1 MLIIDRKGFQVMSI
15 LHRTY
20 RVTCLRVIYLLNT
33 RQGVREKVTG
43 KVSEKT
49 EKFRREHRKSFG
61 KTKKLF
67 RIKPLIQKGFG
78 KHQEHFGGCQIGL
91 AMSGIFPKKKP
102 KRSFGAAGIIYR
114 VNEDGFKLNHHTRNV
129 PECV

>member
-1 MLIIDRKGFQVMSI
+1 MLIIDRKGVPVMSM

-20 RVTCLRVIYLLNT
+20 RVTHLRVIYLLNT

-43 KVSEKT
+43 KVSET
-49 EKFRREHRKSFG
+49 MEKFRREHRKSFG

-78 KHQEHFGGCQIGL
+78 KHRERFGGCQIGL
-91 AMSGIFPKKKP
+91 VTSGIFPEKKQ
-102 KRSFGAAGIIYR
+102 KRSFGAAGIVYR
-114 VNEDGFKLNHHTRNV
+114 VNEDGFKLNHHTENI
-129 PECV
+129 